1 MARLRIL
8 PKGVLFALS
17 PQYAAMTAKM
27 SQKSLALQF
36 LPRIGRQGAQGF
48 LPPVIENEGNRL
60 AQVRQAF
67 FACLPLP
74 VGARRLGAVCNVPW
88 AMLFDDSRESV
99 VHVCIL
105 APPPASVRL
114 YRNTSG

>member
-1 MARLRIL
+1 
-8 PKGVLFALS
+8 
-17 PQYAAMTAKM
+17 
-27 SQKSLALQF
+27 
-36 LPRIGRQGAQGF
+36 
-48 LPPVIENEGNRL
+48 
-60 AQVRQAF
+60 
-67 FACLPLP
+67 LP